1 MNDGKSQVEGSNMT
15 ARQTF
20 LNLPEDKRCRIIEV
34 AMREFAAWGYEGASI
49 NRMIE
54 RLQIA
59 KGSMFQYFGDK
70 HGLFTYVF
78 DLAMSM
84 VKDYLREVRDATT
97 AEDLFVR
104 LNQTLAA
111 GIAFVTNHPRI
122 YALYL
127 RIQSD
132 QTIPLRDEILSAL
145 RRYSH
150 SYLRSLLK
158 AARDRG
164 ELRADLD
171 LDQAAFL
178 LDAMMDRFLQS
189 LSMEHFDAGIGL
201 YKLDRAQATRWARQL
216 VAVVKDG
223 MAAT

>member
-1 MNDGKSQVEGSNMT
+1 MT
-15 ARQTF
+15 AKQTF
-20 LNLPEDKRCRIIEV
+20 FNLPEDKRNRITAV
-34 AMREFAAWGYEGASI
+34 ATREFAERGYEGASI

-59 KGSMFQYFGDK
+59 KGSIFQYFGDK
-70 HGLFTYVF
+70 SGLFTYVF
-78 DLAMSM
+78 DLSMSR
-84 VKDYLREVRDATT
+84 VKNYLRDVRDSTAT
-97 AEDLFVR
+97 EDIFVR
-104 LNQTLAA
+104 LTQTLSA
-111 GIAFVTNHPRI
+111 GIAFVNDHPRI

-132 QTIPLRDEILSAL
+132 RTIPFRDDILLSL

-150 SYLRSLLK
+150 SYLHSLLK
-158 AARDRG
+158 DARDRG

-201 YKLDRAQATRWARQL
+201 YGVDRHQAADWARQL
-216 VAVVKDG
+216 VTMVKNG
-223 MAAT
+223 MAGDEKGT

>member
-1 MNDGKSQVEGSNMT
+1 MT
-15 ARQTF
+15 AKQTF
-20 LNLPEDKRCRIIEV
+20 LNLPEDKRSRITEV
-34 AMREFAAWGYEGASI
+34 AIREFAARGYEGASI

-59 KGSMFQYFGDK
+59 KGSIFQYFGDK
-70 HGLFTYVF
+70 RGLFTYVF
-78 DLAMSM
+78 DLAMDM
-84 VKDYLREVRDATT
+84 VKDYLRDVRDSTRDA
-97 AEDLFVR
+97 DLFAR

-111 GIAFVTNHPRI
+111 GIALVNDHPRI

-127 RIQSD
+127 RLQSD
-132 QTIPLRDEILSAL
+132 QSIPLRDDILSSL

-158 AARDRG
+158 DARDRG
-164 ELRADLD
+164 ELQADLD

-178 LDAMMDRFLQS
+178 LDALMDRFLQS

-201 YKLDRAQATRWARQL
+201 YGLDRHQATGWARQL
-216 VAVVKDG
+216 LAIAKNG
-223 MAAT
+223 MAGGEKGS

>member
-1 MNDGKSQVEGSNMT
+1 MT

-20 LNLPEDKRCRIIEV
+20 LNLPETKRERITEMAI
-34 AMREFAAWGYEGASI
+34 REFAARGYEGASI

-59 KGSMFQYFGDK
+59 KGSIFQYFGDK
-70 HGLFTYVF
+70 RGLFTYVF
-78 DLAMSM
+78 DLAMDM
-84 VKDYLREVRDATT
+84 VKDYLRDVRDSTT
-97 AEDLFVR
+97 EADLFAR
-104 LNQTLAA
+104 LNQTLTA
-111 GIAFVTNHPRI
+111 GIAFVNDHPRI

-127 RIQSD
+127 RLQSD
-132 QTIPLRDEILSAL
+132 QTIPLRDDILSSL

-150 SYLRSLLK
+150 AYLRSLLK

-164 ELRADLD
+164 ELQADLD

-201 YKLDRAQATRWARQL
+201 YGLDRRQATGWARQL
-216 VAVVKDG
+216 VAIVKNG
-223 MAAT
+223 MAGGEKGS

>member
-1 MNDGKSQVEGSNMT
+1 MT

-20 LNLPEDKRCRIIEV
+20 LNLPEDKRSRITAV
-34 AMREFAAWGYEGASI
+34 AIREFAARGYEGASI

-59 KGSMFQYFGDK
+59 KGSIFQYFGDK
-70 HGLFTYVF
+70 RGLFTYVF
-78 DLAMSM
+78 DLAMDM
-84 VKDYLREVRDATT
+84 VKDYLRDVRDSTMDA
-97 AEDLFVR
+97 DLFAR

-111 GIAFVTNHPRI
+111 GIAFVNDHPRI

-127 RIQSD
+127 RLQSD
-132 QTIPLRDEILSAL
+132 QTIPLRDDILSSI

-150 SYLRSLLK
+150 AYLRSLLK
-158 AARDRG
+158 DARDRG
-164 ELRADLD
+164 ELQTDLD

-201 YKLDRAQATRWARQL
+201 YELDRHQATRWAHQL
-216 VAVVKDG
+216 VAIVKNG
-223 MAAT
+223 MAGGEKGS